1 MPLST
6 ASSEAPERG
15 GYTEDTVTMSMKITW
30 GIIAVVIIGGAVYMF
45 ASKQVVLETQNGRES
60 LTEVQKLELLENNI
74 GKGESLTEAQK
85 LKLLNSNIED
95 TSMSDSE
102 KIELLDSA
110 QAQP

>member
-1 MPLST
+1 
-6 ASSEAPERG
+6 
-15 GYTEDTVTMSMKITW
+15 MKIVC
-30 GIIAVVIIGGAVYMF
+30 GIIAIVIIGGAVYIF
-45 ASKQVVLETQNGRES
+45 ASRQAVPETQNGRES
-60 LTEVQKLELLENNI
+60 LTEAQKLELLENNI

-85 LKLLNSNIED
+85 LKLLNSNIKD